1 MLNLIQK
8 IIITPIVLLIAANML
23 TNVNYLYA
31 YQPVV
36 IGVTLAVAGHLLEWA
51 LLSRNTF
58 WLSTIADFVSSTLII
73 FILSYFFA
81 GAEVTFLGATV
92 VALFLTVIE
101 FFVHMWL
108 IRSGR
113 AVKEAKLGR

>member
-1 MLNLIQK
+1 MLNLIMK
-8 IIITPIVLLIAANML
+8 IIICPIVLLIAAAML
-23 TNVNYLYA
+23 TNVNYLYTH
-31 YQPVV
+31 QPIV

-51 LLSRNTF
+51 LLSRATF
-58 WLSTIADFVSSTLII
+58 WISIIADFVSSTLII
-73 FILSYFFA
+73 YVLSYFFVDA
-81 GAEVTFLGATV
+81 AVTFFGAMV

-113 AVKEAKLGR
+113 AVKEEKLAR

>member
-1 MLNLIQK
+1 MFNFIQK
-8 IIITPIVLLIAANML
+8 IIITPIVLLIAASLL
-23 TNVNYLYA
+23 TNVHYVYT
-31 YQPVV
+31 YQPIV

-58 WLSTIADFVSSTLII
+58 WLNTIADFVLSTLMI

-81 GAEVTFLGATV
+81 GAEVTFMGAV
-92 VALFLTVIE
+92 VTALFLTVIE

-113 AVKEAKLGR
+113 AVKEAKLG

>member
-1 MLNLIQK
+1 MLNVIIK
-8 IIITPIVLLIAANML
+8 MIITPIVLSIAAAML
-23 TNVNYLYA
+23 TNVNYFYA

-51 LLSRNTF
+51 LLSRSTF
-58 WLSTIADFVSSTLII
+58 WLSTIADFVLSTLTIY
-73 FILSYFFA
+73 ILSYFFA
-81 GAEVTFLGATV
+81 GAEVTFFGSMV
-92 VALFLTVIE
+92 VALFLTAIE

-113 AVKEAKLGR
+113 ATKEEKLGR